1 MQNSHLD
8 WARVKCGAQGAGKV
22 GKSKVRESL
31 CGVKVQVMREVQGAE
46 WRLMLHK
53 WGLATEEV
61 VVMSTIAG
69 CRVLANWDVYVGN
82 LNTDK

>member
-1 MQNSHLD
+1 VQNSHLD

-46 WRLMLHK
+46 
-53 WGLATEEV
+53 
-61 VVMSTIAG
+61 
-69 CRVLANWDVYVGN
+69 
-82 LNTDK
+82 